1 MSELVGLLTVQRN
14 DNTLDQLRYKHEH
27 LPERAII
34 SDFDAELARL
44 NACLLYTSPSPRDG
58 LLSRMPSSA

>member
-44 NACLLYTSPSPRDG
+44 NAAAESTTSQRDE
-58 LLSRMPSSA
+58 LR